1 MPLLSLM
8 SRDDLEG
15 ITSGAE
21 IDPKRAG
28 CGSVG
33 QVQLAL
39 KQQGYYD
46 GPLDGAFNDEMA
58 AAMQE
63 FLADQGMSASVSNE
77 EFCQALRTAQ
87 MELSSKARSEVNS
100 RILGVNPILLLLG
113 AAVVVVGAIKI
124 RGGFSSNKGHRV
136 QRNRISVIE
145 VHGSKPWADP
155 WDNPLSKKVGA
166 VVRSA
171 ERGAEESDS
180 GAGVSGWDSSYEVPT
195 RSVSKIM
202 SALREKFRREVAS
215 KKLSFRVKRNLRG
228 SAPERGNRGRRR

>member
-1 MPLLSLM
+1 MSFLALM

-15 ITSGAE
+15 IASGAD
-21 IDPKRAG
+21 IDPKKPG

-33 QVQLAL
+33 QVQIAL
-39 KQQGYYD
+39 KQQGYYE
-46 GPLDGAFNDEMA
+46 GPLTGALNDEMA
-58 AAMQE
+58 DAMQA
-63 FLADQGMSASVSNE
+63 FLADQGMSTSASNA

-113 AAVVVVGAIKI
+113 AAAVAVGVVKF
-124 RGGFSSNKGHRV
+124 RGGLSSNKGHRV

-166 VVRSA
+166 VVRASGS
-171 ERGAEESDS
+171 GAVESDS

-195 RSVSKIM
+195 RNVDKVM
-202 SALREKFRREVAS
+202 SALRRKFRREVAS

>member
-1 MPLLSLM
+1 MSFLALM

-46 GPLDGAFNDEMA
+46 GPLTGAFNDEMA

-63 FLADQGMSASVSNE
+63 FLADQGMSASSSNE
-77 EFCQALRTAQ
+77 EFCQALRNAQ

-113 AAVVVVGAIKI
+113 AAAVVVGVVKL
-124 RGGFSSNKGHRV
+124 RGGMRPN
-136 QRNRISVIE
+136 
-145 VHGSKPWADP
+145 
-155 WDNPLSKKVGA
+155 
-166 VVRSA
+166 
-171 ERGAEESDS
+171 
-180 GAGVSGWDSSYEVPT
+180 
-195 RSVSKIM
+195 
-202 SALREKFRREVAS
+202 
-215 KKLSFRVKRNLRG
+215 
-228 SAPERGNRGRRR
+228 GRRRRHTSHISARPVASGRIKSFKSRAEARKSIRDFERSLGRYKGKASYSFSDGDRGRATWIVFFKISVDRKGLMKQLKRSPVKVRVE